1 MTRSSKKQ
9 TSRSY
14 TNQDLKSKMA
24 VIVVTTFTGL
34 ALGLLGFWIDH
45 NSSQNYMPKPIG
57 YCRIDLPAQRYQLT
71 KGNFPYQFEYSVNAN
86 VLDSSSKYKK
96 SFWIDIYYPQFE
108 ATIYISYQS
117 VTRNPALLTQLCDD
131 ASALAFNHR
140 LKASSIEESIIQTPK
155 GYQAT
160 VIELFG
166 QVPTP
171 FQFYTTD
178 GKNHFLRGA
187 LYFKTASQNDFLEPV
202 IELIKKDIIHML
214 NTLEWKS

>member
-1 MTRSSKKQ
+1 M
-9 TSRSY
+9 
-14 TNQDLKSKMA
+14 LA
-24 VIVVTTFTGL
+24 GI
-34 ALGLLGFWIDH
+34 ALGGLGFWFDRH
-45 NSSQNYMPKPIG
+45 CNQRYMPKATG
-57 YCRIDLPAQRYQLT
+57 YCRIDLPEQQYQLT
-71 KGNFPYQFEYSVNAN
+71 KGDFPYQFEYSACAN

-96 SFWIDIYYPQFE
+96 AFWMDIYYPSFE

-117 VTRNPALLTQLCDD
+117 ITEDPALLTQLCHS
-131 ASALAFNHR
+131 ASALAFKHK
-140 LKASSIEESIIQTPK
+140 LQASSIEESIIQTPK
-155 GYQAT
+155 GHQAT

-178 GKNHFLRGA
+178 GKKHFLRGA

-202 IELIKKDIIHML
+202 IEFIKKDIIHML